1 MIITTWNVNS
11 ISVRLPHLIE
21 WLKQH
26 KPNVVCLQET
36 KTVDEKFPHEELA
49 QLGYSCEFF
58 GEPSYN
64 GVAILSNQPIL
75 NVRKGFVGEGP
86 EKAKRLIEAQIG
98 STYIINVYI
107 PNGSHVGST
116 KYEYKLNWL
125 QQLHEHIASHHD
137 LSKRVII
144 CGDFNIAPDD
154 KDCYNPEQI
163 KGTIM
168 VSEPERSRL
177 EEVRKLGFTDL
188 FRLHNQDAG
197 QFTWWDYRM
206 GAFRRNMGYRIDHI
220 WSSQSMASA
229 CTNVWIDKATR
240 KLERPSDH
248 APLVA
253 EFN

>member
-36 KTVDEKFPHEELA
+36 KTVDEKFPEQELA
-49 QLGYSCEFF
+49 EAGYSCEFF
-58 GEPSYN
+58 GERSYN
-64 GVAILSNQPIL
+64 GVAILSDRPMI
-75 NVRKGFVGEGP
+75 NVHKGFVGDGP
-86 EKAKRLIEAQIG
+86 TEAKRLIEAEID

-107 PNGSHVGST
+107 PNGSHVGSP
-116 KYEYKLNWL
+116 KYEVKLSWL
-125 QQLHEHIASHHD
+125 QKLRDHINSRHD
-137 LSKRVII
+137 LSKRII
-144 CGDFNIAPDD
+144 LCGDFNIAPDD
-154 KDCYNPEQI
+154 EDCYNPEQI

-168 VSEPERSRL
+168 VSEPERSRI
-177 EEVRKLGFTDL
+177 EEVRNLGFTDV
-188 FRLHNQDAG
+188 FRLLNKEAG

-220 WSSQSMASA
+220 WGSQCMADASKS
-229 CTNVWIDKATR
+229 VWIDKATR